1 MNKNTEREVILVSS
15 PETLT
20 TAGTRKREKYG
31 DYTRKVRT
39 KIAPYAIEH
48 RKTSAARRFSK
59 KLETNL
65 NESTVRGMK
74 SAYEKIKKFNEKL
87 QVTTHITSLP
97 KFSGGRP

>member
-1 MNKNTEREVILVSS
+1 MSS

-31 DYTRKVRT
+31 DYTSKVRA

-48 RKTSAARRFSK
+48 RKTAAAHRFSK

-74 SAYEKIKKFNEKL
+74 SMKKSSMKNCKL
-87 QVTTHITSLP
+87 RHISQVCQNFP
-97 KFSGGRP
+97 EDACKG